1 MMKEK
6 SYEVGALRDNK
17 GGVRGFRVSN
27 LGVKT
32 RILQQGGLNRCR
44 RPI

>member
-1 MMKEK
+1 MHMMNEK

-17 GGVRGFRVSN
+17 KGEVRSFRVSN

-32 RILQQGGLNRCR
+32 RML
-44 RPI
+44 